1 MIKLG
6 FDGVQYSINPGG
18 SIYTTIMELDPK
30 NHNGDGLLGPNSI
43 MVVYIHPLGMILQG
57 ALGNS
62 IGVFQASI
70 ARVWVLSCS
79 LRSSMQLED

>member
-30 NHNGDGLLGPNSI
+30 NHNGDGLLGPNSL
-43 MVVYIHPLGMILQG
+43 MVVI
-57 ALGNS
+57 
-62 IGVFQASI
+62 FTC
-70 ARVWVLSCS
+70 W
-79 LRSSMQLED
+79 E